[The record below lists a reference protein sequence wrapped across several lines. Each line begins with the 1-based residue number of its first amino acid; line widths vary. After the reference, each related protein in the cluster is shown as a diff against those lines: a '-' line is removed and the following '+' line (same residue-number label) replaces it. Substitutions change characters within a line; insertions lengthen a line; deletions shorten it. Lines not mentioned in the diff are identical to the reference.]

1 MRMVDIIERKKEG
14 KKLTEEEISFFVKGI
29 VDGSVPDYQA
39 SAFLMAVVFRG
50 MDEEETSYLTKWMMN
65 SGDVLDLSGI
75 PGIKLDKHSTG
86 GVGDKTSLSLMP
98 LVASFGCKVAKMSG
112 RGLGHTGGTL
122 DKMESVPGTNV
133 YLSEE
138 AFKKQVRDIGIAIA
152 GQTSEIDPADKKL
165 YALRDVTSTVESIPL
180 IASSIMS
187 KKLASGSDAI
197 LLDVKYGKGA
207 FMKDVPSARA
217 LATLMIKIG
226 RRLGKDVRAI
236 ISGMEEPLGKAV
248 GNALEVKEAIAT
260 LKGEGPSDF
269 VELVENAGAI
279 LLNQGQVA
287 KDLEEGK
294 KLIREAINSGQG
306 LAKLK
311 ELFAAEGG
319 DASYIDHPEKFPT
332 AAYEFEIRAK
342 EGGFVEEIDSL
353 SIGHAAMLLG
363 AGRSRAE
370 DHIDFAA
377 GIYLEKKVGD
387 EVAPGEVLA
396 RAYSNKGAVK
406 EALEEIE
413 GAYVI
418 AAERPPVLPLIRE
431 YIEA

>member
-65 SGDVLDLSGI
+65 SGDVLDLSDI

-260 LKGEGPSDF
+260 LRGEGPADF
-269 VELVENAGAI
+269 VELIENAGAI

-294 KLIREAINSGQG
+294 KLIREAIDSGQG

-396 RAYSNKGAVK
+396 RAYSNKEAVK
-406 EALEEIE
+406 EALAEIE

>member
-65 SGDVLDLSGI
+65 SGDVLDLSDI

-260 LKGEGPSDF
+260 LRGEGPADF
-269 VELVENAGAI
+269 VELIENAGAI

-294 KLIREAINSGQG
+294 KLIREAIDSGQG

-396 RAYSNKGAVK
+396 RAYSNKEAVK

>member
-50 MDEEETSYLTKWMMN
+50 MDEEETSYLTKWMMR
-65 SGDVLDLSGI
+65 SGDVLDLSDI

-138 AFKKQVRDIGIAIA
+138 AFRKQVQEIGIAIA
-152 GQTSEIDPADKKL
+152 GQTAEIDPADKKL

-217 LATLMIKIG
+217 LASLMIKIG

-279 LLNQGQVA
+279 LLNQGKVA
-287 KDLEEGK
+287 GDLEEGK
-294 KLIREAINSGQG
+294 KLIREAIRSGQG
-306 LAKLK
+306 LKKLK

-319 DASYIDHPEKFPT
+319 DASYIDHPEKFPE
-332 AAYEFEIRAK
+332 AAHEFEIRGK

-370 DHIDFAA
+370 DNIDFAA

-396 RAYSNKGAVK
+396 RAYSNKEGV
-406 EALEEIE
+406 EDALREIE
-413 GAYVI
+413 GAYRI
-418 AAERPPVLPLIRE
+418 AAEQPPVLPLIRE

>member
-1 MRMVDIIERKKEG
+1 MRMADIIERKKEG

-65 SGDVLDLSGI
+65 SGDVLDLSDI

-260 LKGEGPSDF
+260 LRGEGPADF
-269 VELVENAGAI
+269 VELIENAGAI

-396 RAYSNKGAVK
+396 RAYSNKEAVK

>member
-65 SGDVLDLSGI
+65 SGDVLDLSDI

-260 LKGEGPSDF
+260 LRGEGPADF
-269 VELVENAGAI
+269 VELIENAGAI

-294 KLIREAINSGQG
+294 KLIREAIDSGQG

-370 DHIDFAA
+370 DRIDFAA

-396 RAYSNKGAVK
+396 RAYSNKEAVK

>member
-1 MRMVDIIERKKEG
+1 MRMVDIIEKKKEG
-14 KKLTEEEISFFVKGI
+14 GKLSEEEIAFFVRGL
-29 VDGSVPDYQA
+29 VEGSVPDYQA

-50 MDEEETSYLTKWMMN
+50 MDEEETSSLTKAMMN
-65 SGDVLDLSGI
+65 SGDLIDLSDI

-133 YLSEE
+133 YLPEE
-138 AFKKQVRDIGIAIA
+138 AFRKQVASIGIAIA

-217 LATLMIKIG
+217 LARLMITIG

-236 ISGMEEPLGKAV
+236 ISGMEEPLGRAV
-248 GNALEVKEAIAT
+248 GNSLEVKEAIAT
-260 LKGEGPSDF
+260 LRGEGPSDF
-269 VELVENAGAI
+269 VELVETAGGI
-279 LLNQGQVA
+279 LLEQGKVA
-287 KDLEEGK
+287 NNLEQGK
-294 KLIREAINSGQG
+294 KLIAGAIASGQG
-306 LAKLK
+306 LSKLR
-311 ELFAAEGG
+311 ELFAAQGG
-319 DASYIDHPEKFPT
+319 DVSYIDCPEKFPK
-332 AAYEFEIRAK
+332 ADHEFEIRAK
-342 EGGFVEEIDSL
+342 EGGFVAEIDSL
-353 SIGHAAMLLG
+353 AIGHAAMLLG

-370 DHIDFAA
+370 DKIDFAA
-377 GIYLEKKVGD
+377 GIYLERKVGG
-387 EVAPGEVLA
+387 EVKPGEVLA
-396 RAYSNKGAVK
+396 RAYSAKESPL
-406 EALEEIE
+406 EALKEIE
-413 GAYVI
+413 EAYIVSKK
-418 AAERPPVLPLIRE
+418 RPASKPLIRE
-431 YIEA
+431 YLAS

>member
-14 KKLTEEEISFFVKGI
+14 KKLTEEEISFFVNGI

-65 SGDVLDLSGI
+65 SGDVLDLSDI

-260 LKGEGPSDF
+260 LKGEGPADF
-269 VELVENAGAI
+269 VELIENAGAI

-294 KLIREAINSGQG
+294 KLIREAIDSGQG

-370 DHIDFAA
+370 DNIDFAA

-396 RAYSNKGAVK
+396 RAYSNRGAVK

>member
-65 SGDVLDLSGI
+65 SGDVLDLSDI

-260 LKGEGPSDF
+260 LRGEGPADF
-269 VELVENAGAI
+269 VELIENAGAI

-294 KLIREAINSGQG
+294 KLIREAIDSGQG

-396 RAYSNKGAVK
+396 RAYSNKEAVK
-406 EALEEIE
+406 EALAEIE
-413 GAYVI
+413 DAYVI
-418 AAERPPVLPLIRE
+418 ASEQPPVLPLIRE

>member
-65 SGDVLDLSGI
+65 SGDVLDLSDI

-152 GQTSEIDPADKKL
+152 GQTSEIDPADKNL

-260 LKGEGPSDF
+260 LRGEGPSDF
-269 VELVENAGAI
+269 VELIENAGAI

-370 DHIDFAA
+370 DNIDFAA

-396 RAYSNKGAVK
+396 RAYSNKEAVK
-406 EALEEIE
+406 EALAEIE

-418 AAERPPVLPLIRE
+418 ASEQPPLLPLIRE

>member
-39 SAFLMAVVFRG
+39 SAFLMTVVFRG
-50 MDEEETSYLTKWMMN
+50 MDEEETSYLTKWMMR
-65 SGDVLDLSGI
+65 SGDVIDLSDI

-138 AFKKQVRDIGIAIA
+138 AFRKQVQEIGIAIA
-152 GQTSEIDPADKKL
+152 GQTAEIDPADKKL

-217 LATLMIKIG
+217 LASLMIKIG

-279 LLNQGQVA
+279 LLNQGKVA
-287 KDLEEGK
+287 GDLEEGK
-294 KLIREAINSGQG
+294 KLIREAIRSGQG
-306 LAKLK
+306 LKKLK

-319 DASYIDHPEKFPT
+319 DASYIDHPEKFPE
-332 AAYEFEIRAK
+332 AAHGFEIRAK

-370 DHIDFAA
+370 DNIDFAA

-387 EVAPGEVLA
+387 EVVPGEVLA
-396 RAYSNKGAVK
+396 RAYSNKEGV
-406 EALEEIE
+406 EDALREIE
-413 GAYVI
+413 GAYRI
-418 AAERPPVLPLIRE
+418 AAEQPPVLPLIRE

>member
-65 SGDVLDLSGI
+65 SGDVLDLSDI

-260 LKGEGPSDF
+260 LRGEGPADF
-269 VELVENAGAI
+269 VELIENAGAI

-294 KLIREAINSGQG
+294 KLIREAIDSGQG

-396 RAYSNKGAVK
+396 RAYSNKEAVK
-406 EALEEIE
+406 EALAEIE
-413 GAYVI
+413 DAYVI
-418 AAERPPVLPLIRE
+418 ASERPPVLPLIRE

>member
-29 VDGSVPDYQA
+29 VEGSVPDYQA

-65 SGDVLDLSGI
+65 SGDVLDLSDI

-294 KLIREAINSGQG
+294 KLIREAIDSGQG

-370 DHIDFAA
+370 DNIDFAA

-396 RAYSNKGAVK
+396 RAYSDKGAVK

>member
-65 SGDVLDLSGI
+65 SGDVLDLSDI

-122 DKMESVPGTNV
+122 DKMESVPGTDV

-260 LKGEGPSDF
+260 LRGEGPADF
-269 VELVENAGAI
+269 VELIENAGAI

-294 KLIREAINSGQG
+294 KLIREAIDSGQG

-311 ELFAAEGG
+311 ELFTAEGG

-396 RAYSNKGAVK
+396 RAYSSKGAVK
-406 EALEEIE
+406 EALAEIE

>member
-1 MRMVDIIERKKEG
+1 MRMADIIERKKEG

-65 SGDVLDLSGI
+65 SGDVLDLSDI

-260 LKGEGPSDF
+260 LRGEGPADF
-269 VELVENAGAI
+269 VELIENAGAI

>member
-65 SGDVLDLSGI
+65 SGDVLDLSDI

-260 LKGEGPSDF
+260 LRGEGPADF
-269 VELVENAGAI
+269 VELIENAGAI

-294 KLIREAINSGQG
+294 KLIREAIDSGQG

-370 DHIDFAA
+370 DNIDFAA

-406 EALEEIE
+406 EALAEIE

-418 AAERPPVLPLIRE
+418 AVERPPVLPLIRE